1 MPNLGRVFAGIFA
14 AKVLTLIGIVA
25 LVLGLVLTIAGTN
38 AGAL

>member
-14 AKVLTLIGIVA
+14 AKVLTLIGIVS
-25 LVLGLVLTIAGTN
+25 LVLGPVTIAGIK